1 MRKTFTLVCSTVAA
15 PCTLATVT
23 RYTSVFNDAITS
35 TASAMSGSVIFKDIR
50 CVCFLSWISYTNS
63 WTNPCCSCCG
73 KEMIPFVTD
82 PQNLELKG
90 SQWKNVACGLS
101 QCDVCYCQEVPVM
114 VFQGLFKTTCP
125 TTEVSKSNAG
135 YRNVALSLANIQS
148 IVVCFE
154 LSLPSS
160 CPVNLHFCLWFPLWL
175 HGAPSRLACSWNHRR
190 FLWVTRLMTWN

>member
-1 MRKTFTLVCSTVAA
+1 MMQSLALPVQCQAVSSSKILGVCVFYPEYITQTAEPTHAALVVGKRWS
-15 PCTLATVT
+15 L
-23 RYTSVFNDAITS
+23 
-35 TASAMSGSVIFKDIR
+35 
-50 CVCFLSWISYTNS
+50 LSWTLRTLNWRVHS
-63 WTNPCCSCCG
+63 
-73 KEMIPFVTD
+73 E
-82 PQNLELKG
+82 
-90 SQWKNVACGLS
+90 KNVACGFS
-101 QCDVCYCQEVPVM
+101 QCDVCYCLEGPVM

-125 TTEVSKSNAG
+125 TTEVSKSNAR

-175 HGAPSRLACSWNHRR
+175 HRAPSRLACSWNHRR

>member
-1 MRKTFTLVCSTVAA
+1 MFFILNILHKQLNQPMLLLLWERDDPFCHGPSEPWTEGFTV
-15 PCTLATVT
+15 
-23 RYTSVFNDAITS
+23 
-35 TASAMSGSVIFKDIR
+35 K
-50 CVCFLSWISYTNS
+50 
-63 WTNPCCSCCG
+63 
-73 KEMIPFVTD
+73 
-82 PQNLELKG
+82 
-90 SQWKNVACGLS
+90 KNVACGFS
-101 QCDVCYCQEVPVM
+101 QCDVCYCQEGPVM

-125 TTEVSKSNAG
+125 TTEVSKSNAR

-175 HGAPSRLACSWNHRR
+175 HRAPSRLACSWNHRR